1 MYLYALLGLLQGLTE
16 FLPVS
21 SSGHLVLAE
30 RLLGLD
36 PPGVVLEAVLHLAT
50 LCAVLI
56 YFRRDLARLIIQGI
70 TPAGA
75 AERRY
80 LGLLILGTL
89 PIVIV
94 GLIVGL
100 SVRREIEQ
108 AFSSVPLIGGML
120 VLTGVILWAAAHLQ
134 SKARRAQVGMRDAI
148 YMGLA
153 QAAALLPG
161 ISRAGATIGAGIASG
176 LVPKAAA
183 RFSFLLSIPA
193 IFGAAVLALAETK
206 APIPAGEAWGLVVGG
221 SCALISGLLAI
232 HLLLK
237 LLFRGRLDIFAFY
250 CLTVGMASL
259 TAGLLL

>member
-21 SSGHLVLAE
+21 SSGHLVIAQ

-75 AERRY
+75 TERRY
-80 LGLLILGTL
+80 LGLLVLGTL

-94 GLIVGL
+94 GFSTRGP
-100 SVRREIEQ
+100 IER

-120 VLTGVILWAAAHLQ
+120 ILTGGILWAAARLQ
-134 SKARRAQVGMRDAI
+134 SKARRAQVGVRDAI

-161 ISRAGATIGAGIASG
+161 ISRAGATIGVGIASG
-176 LVPKAAA
+176 LAPKAAA

-193 IFGAAVLALAETK
+193 IFGATVLALAEPK
-206 APIPAGEAWGLVVGG
+206 APVSTGEAWGLVVGG
-221 SCALISGLLAI
+221 ACALISGLLAI

-237 LLFRGRLDIFAFY
+237 LLFRGRLDIFAAY
-250 CLTVGMASL
+250 CLVVGIASL
-259 TAGLLL
+259 AMGLLL

>member
-1 MYLYALLGLLQGLTE
+1 VYLYAILGLLQGLTE

-21 SSGHLVLAE
+21 SSGHLVIAQ

-56 YFRRDLARLIIQGI
+56 YFRRDLVRLIIRGI
-70 TPAGA
+70 APAGA

-80 LGLLILGTL
+80 LGLLVLGTL

-94 GLIVGL
+94 GFSARGP
-100 SVRREIEQ
+100 IER
-108 AFSSVPLIGGML
+108 AFSSLPLIGGML
-120 VLTGVILWAAAHLQ
+120 ILTGGVLWAAAQLQ
-134 SKARRAQVGMRDAI
+134 AKASRAQVGVRDAI
-148 YMGLA
+148 CMGLA

-161 ISRAGATIGAGIASG
+161 VSRAGATIGAGIASG

-193 IFGAAVLALAETK
+193 IFGAAVLAVAETK
-206 APIPAGEAWGLVVGG
+206 APVLAGEAWGLVVGG
-221 SCALISGLLAI
+221 ACALTSGLLAI

-237 LLFRGRLDIFAFY
+237 LLFRGRLDVFAAY
-250 CLTVGMASL
+250 CLVVGIASL
-259 TAGLLL
+259 VTGLLL

>member
-56 YFRRDLARLIIQGI
+56 YFRRDLARLLIQGI

-89 PIVIV
+89 PIVIL
-94 GLIVGL
+94 GF
-100 SVRREIEQ
+100 SARRGIER
-108 AFSSVPLIGGML
+108 AFSSVPLVGGML
-120 VLTGVILWAAAHLQ
+120 ILTGVVLWAAAHLQ
-134 SKARRAQVGMRDAI
+134 SKARRAQVGVRDAI

-161 ISRAGATIGAGIASG
+161 ISRAGATIGVGIASG

-193 IFGAAVLALAETK
+193 VFGATVLALAETK
-206 APIPAGEAWGLVVGG
+206 TPILAGEAWGLVVGG
-221 SCALISGLLAI
+221 LCALTSGLLAI

-237 LLFRGRLDIFAFY
+237 LLFKGRLDIFAAY
-250 CLTVGMASL
+250 CLIVGIASL

>member
-1 MYLYALLGLLQGLTE
+1 VYLYALLGLLQGLTE

-21 SSGHLVLAE
+21 SSGHLVIAQ

-56 YFRRDLARLIIQGI
+56 YFRRDLASLLGRGI
-70 TPAGA
+70 TREGA

-80 LGLLILGTL
+80 LGLLILGSL
-89 PIVIV
+89 PIAIV
-94 GLIVGL
+94 GLL
-100 SVRREIEQ
+100 VRKEIER
-108 AFSSVPLIGGML
+108 AFSSLPLVGGML
-120 VLTGVILWAAAHLQ
+120 ILTGGILWAAARLQ
-134 SKARRAQVGMRDAI
+134 PKARRAQVEVRDAI
-148 YMGLA
+148 YIGLA

-161 ISRAGATIGAGIASG
+161 ISRAGATISAGIASG

-193 IFGAAVLALAETK
+193 IFGAAVLTLAENK
-206 APIPAGEAWGLVVGG
+206 APIPAEEAWGLVVGG
-221 SCALISGLLAI
+221 LCALASGLLAI

-237 LLFRGRLDIFAFY
+237 LLFKGRLDVFAAY
-250 CLTVGMASL
+250 CLMVGIASL